1 MGDLIPF
8 RRKKRKTWTKP
19 DDYGRVLPT
28 EAWRGKPPRP
38 PLKKRLQPWIL
49 PLLFVVIFAW
59 VYLSS
64 LPERATAP
72 EAGSLRIDPPVTACG
87 AGPANTCVIDGDTIK
102 VGARTVRVLG
112 IDAPEISPP
121 RCVEEAAKGLAAR
134 DRLVALANQGPFF
147 LTGKGERDEYGR
159 ELFNLVRLRPD
170 KSVQSLGQDLIDGG
184 FARPYTGGARQTWC

>member
-19 DDYGRVLPT
+19 DDYGQVLPT
-28 EAWRGKPPRP
+28 SAWQGKPPRR

-49 PLLFVVIFAW
+49 PILFVVILAW
-59 VYLSS
+59 TYWSAMPDKAVA
-64 LPERATAP
+64 PTA
-72 EAGSLRIDPPVTACG
+72 ASLRVDPPVTACG
-87 AGPANTCVIDGDTIK
+87 AGPATTCVIDGDTIK

-121 RCVEEAAKGLAAR
+121 RCVEEAAKGLKAR

-147 LTGKGERDEYGR
+147 LTGKGQDDGYGR
-159 ELFNLVRLRPD
+159 ELFDLVRVRPD
-170 KSVQSLGQDLIDGG
+170 KSLQSLAQDMIDGG
-184 FARPYTGGARQTWC
+184 FARTYTGGARRPWC